1 MEFSFTDQQAMIRRT
16 MDGFI
21 AEHGAEKRVRRAM
34 ESSDGFDR
42 ESWRALAGDMGLAG
56 AAIAE
61 RWGGAGLGHVE
72 LASIVEIAGARLFP
86 SPLIASAG
94 MAAAALV
101 KGDND
106 GARAGFLPAIADGSL
121 IATLAGSPEAPFR
134 LEGGVISGTDPRV
147 PFGHAAGLLL
157 VIAADTRGAL
167 HIIPVDPRARGVS
180 VTRRTSMDMTR
191 PVSGIAMHAVAADL
205 DRGIAN
211 GAEAAAHA
219 RSIGAMLIAA
229 DAAGGAA
236 AILDITAAYA
246 KQRVQFGRPIGSFQA
261 VKHRLADMM
270 VRVETARSLAFY
282 AACTADEDPASL
294 AEAASV
300 AKVGCTEAM
309 HACAADM
316 IQLHGGIG
324 FTWDHVAHLYFKRA
338 RNNLSALGSADW
350 HRERIMQCIEAG
362 ATA

>member
-1 MEFSFTDQQAMIRRT
+1 MEFGFTDQQALIRRT

-34 ESSDGFDR
+34 ESPDGFDR
-42 ESWRALAGDMGLAG
+42 ESWRMLAGEMGLAG
-56 AAIAE
+56 AAIDE

-94 MAAAALV
+94 MAAAALL

-106 GARAGFLPAIADGSL
+106 RARADFLPGIADGSR
-121 IATLAGSPEAPFR
+121 IATIAGSPDAPFR
-134 LEGGVISGTDPRV
+134 LEGGALTGTDPRV
-147 PFGHAAGLLL
+147 PYGHAADLLL
-157 VIAADTRGAL
+157 AIAADAGGAL
-167 HIIPVDPRARGVS
+167 HIVPVDPRAPGVS
-180 VTRRTSMDMTR
+180 IARRTGMDMTR
-191 PVSGIAMHAVAADL
+191 PVSSVALRAVAADGE
-205 DRGIAN
+205 RAIGN

-236 AILDITAAYA
+236 AILDITTAYA
-246 KQRVQFGRPIGSFQA
+246 KARVQFGRPIGSFQA
-261 VKHRLADMM
+261 MKHRLADMM
-270 VRVETARSLAFY
+270 VRVEAARSLAFY
-282 AACTADEDPASL
+282 AACTADEDPAAL

-300 AKVGCTEAM
+300 AKVGCAEAM
-309 HACAADM
+309 QACAADM

-324 FTWDHVAHLYFKRA
+324 FTWEHVAHLYFKRA